1 MQKVVHQP
9 TDESGEE
16 YYQNLDFIKGM
27 QTQIMEQL
35 ERLQWQL
42 DSIAGKKASV
52 PGQFHVP
59 PPRNEMHQL
68 GALK

>member
-1 MQKVVHQP
+1 VQRVVNKP

-16 YYQNLDFIKGM
+16 EYQNLDFVKGM

-42 DSIAGKKASV
+42 ESIAGKKTNA
-52 PGQFHVP
+52 PGQFHIP
-59 PPRNEMHQL
+59 PPRSEMHQL
-68 GALK
+68 VALK